1 MRYVCGAS
9 SRSHARQSEADRY
22 CDHAART
29 RKIGEKTSE
38 KIDEDIPKDSHAH
51 VSRHPGR
58 IPELIGGG
66 GFHITSSLVRRI
78 VGMGQSR
85 IDLRWSLFNL
95 THFPFDPFD
104 PLDSLEQKRNNVLL
118 MFQYQ
123 EEAMLK
129 TFVEEA
135 AALAS
140 IALFVAMI
148 AIWAQLI
155 PQL

>member
-1 MRYVCGAS
+1 
-9 SRSHARQSEADRY
+9 
-22 CDHAART
+22 
-29 RKIGEKTSE
+29 
-38 KIDEDIPKDSHAH
+38 
-51 VSRHPGR
+51 
-58 IPELIGGG
+58 
-66 GFHITSSLVRRI
+66 
-78 VGMGQSR
+78 MGQSR
-85 IDLRWSLFNL
+85 IDLRGSLFKL
-95 THFPFDPFD
+95 THFPIDPFD
-104 PLDSLEQKRNNVLL
+104 PLDSVEHKRNNVPL